1 MVHTSSTEIETRNI
15 EQKIMKNYWQKN
27 WFKPLLFLIIGLL
40 IGWLIFGGGNG
51 HENDHSGHDHVSVNE
66 VWTCS
71 MHPSIRDD
79 GPGSC
84 PICGMDLI
92 PASAAE
98 ADDDAFSM
106 VMSEA
111 ALRLAEI
118 QVTHV
123 KRERPT
129 LKVWAPGRVETDETK
144 EATIS
149 GHFNGRIIR
158 LHVDFTGA
166 EVREGQPLATVWS
179 DDLITAQREL
189 LEAYNR
195 SELRPEVYRAARQ
208 KLRYWELKDHQIDA
222 IIEKGEPLRE
232 VDILSPVTGTVIQR
246 GVSRGD
252 YFSAGTTL
260 FEIADLSSVWITAD
274 VAETDIALLRTGIP
288 LSFALR
294 SRPGETHEAQ
304 ISWIDPQLN
313 SASRT
318 TRVRAEADNPGGML
332 KPGML
337 LSGTIGISLPDEGL
351 LVPASAVLWTGPRSI
366 VYVYDGSGDSARFEA
381 REVTLG
387 HRAGD
392 YYVIEDGLEEGEQ
405 VIFHGAFKIDSE
417 MQLSDRFSMMNRD
430 KGRLAPD
437 DPHDRE
443 VKDVRDGVSEDFRP
457 EFTAFIETY
466 LEVKGALVESDF
478 SEASSKASRMTE
490 QLEAIGE
497 HRNDGDAHMLW
508 MEMYGNI
515 AGHLRP
521 AADAGDIETL
531 RGEFR
536 FLSDILVDAVKA
548 FGIDG
553 VVYQQYCPMAF
564 GDEGAFWL
572 SREDQIMNPYLPE
585 TMLMCGEVIERIEN

>member
-1 MVHTSSTEIETRNI
+1 
-15 EQKIMKNYWQKN
+15 MKNLWQTN

-51 HENDHSGHDHVSVNE
+51 HENDHEGHDHASANE

-106 VMSEA
+106 VMSES

-118 QVTHV
+118 QVTPV
-123 KRERPT
+123 KRERPVVN
-129 LKVWAPGRVETDETK
+129 VWAPGRIETDETK
-144 EATIS
+144 DAVIS
-149 GHFNGRIIR
+149 GHFNGRITR

-166 EVREGQPLATVWS
+166 EVREGQPLASVWS

-195 SELRPEVYRAARQ
+195 RDSRPQIYSAARQ
-208 KLRYWELKDHQIDA
+208 KLRFWELQDHQIDA
-222 IIEKGEPLRE
+222 IIEKGEPMSE
-232 VDILSPVTGTVIQR
+232 VDILSPVTGTVMQR

-260 FEIADLSSVWITAD
+260 FQITDLSSVWITAD

-288 LSFALR
+288 VNVALR
-294 SRPGETHEAQ
+294 SMPGETHEAQ
-304 ISWIDPQLN
+304 ITWIDPQLN
-313 SASRT
+313 SSSRT
-318 TRVRAEADNPGGML
+318 VRVRAEANNPAGTL
-332 KPGML
+332 KPGMQ
-337 LSGTIGISLPDEGL
+337 LSGNIEISLPDEKL
-351 LVPASAVLWTGPRSI
+351 MAPASAVLWTGPRSI

-387 HRAGD
+387 HRAGE
-392 YYVIEDGLEEGEQ
+392 YYVIEDGLEDGEE
-405 VIFHGAFKIDSE
+405 VVFHGAFKIDSE
-417 MQLSDRFSMMNRD
+417 MQLSGRYSMMNRD
-430 KGRLAPD
+430 RGRLAPD
-437 DPHDRE
+437 DPHSRE
-443 VKDVRDGVSEDFRP
+443 VEDVRDEVSDDFRI
-457 EFTAFIETY
+457 EFTAFIEAY
-466 LEVKGALVESDF
+466 LEVKDALVESDF
-478 SEASSKASRMTE
+478 DEASVKAGQMKE

-497 HRNDGDAHMLW
+497 HRNDGRAHVLW
-508 MEMYGNI
+508 MEMYNDI
-515 AGHLRP
+515 LGHIRP
-521 AADAGDIETL
+521 AANAGDIEAL

-548 FGIDG
+548 IGIEG

-564 GDEGAFWL
+564 DDEGAFWL
-572 SREDQIMNPYLPE
+572 SRENQIMNPYLPE
-585 TMLMCGEVIERIEN
+585 TMLMCGEVIERIDN

>member
-1 MVHTSSTEIETRNI
+1 
-15 EQKIMKNYWQKN
+15 MKNLWQKP
-27 WFKPLLFLIIGLL
+27 WFKPVLFLIIGLL
-40 IGWLIFGGGNG
+40 AGWLIFGGGHEQEHDHEG
-51 HENDHSGHDHVSVNE
+51 HEHASADE

-79 GPGSC
+79 GPGTC

-106 VMSEA
+106 VMSES

-118 QVTHV
+118 QITPI
-123 KRERPT
+123 KKERPT
-129 LKVWAPGRVETDETK
+129 VKVWAPGRIETDETR

-149 GHFNGRIIR
+149 GHFNGRITR

-166 EVREGQPLATVWS
+166 EVRSGEPLASVWS

-189 LEAYNR
+189 LEAYSR
-195 SELRPEVYRAARQ
+195 RESRPEIYRASRQ
-208 KLRYWELKDHQIDA
+208 KLRYWELQDHQIDA
-222 IIEKGEPLRE
+222 IIEKGEPMRE
-232 VDILSPVTGTVIQR
+232 VDILSPVTGTVMQR

-260 FEIADLSSVWITAD
+260 FKIADLSSVWITAD
-274 VAETDIALLRTGIP
+274 VAETDISLLRTGNP
-288 LSFALR
+288 VSFTLR

-313 SASRT
+313 TNRRT
-318 TRVRAEADNPGGML
+318 VRVRAEAENPRGVIR
-332 KPGML
+332 PGMQL
-337 LSGTIGISLPDEGL
+337 AGNIEVAMRDEKL
-351 LVPASAVLWTGPRSI
+351 VVPASAVLWTGPRSL
-366 VYVYDGSGDSARFEA
+366 VYVFDGSGDSARFEA

-392 YYVIEDGLEEGEQ
+392 YYVIEEGLEEGEE
-405 VIFHGAFKIDSE
+405 VVFHGAFKIDSE

-437 DPHDRE
+437 DPHDRKVE
-443 VKDVRDGVSEDFRP
+443 DVSDEVSEDFRA
-457 EFTAFIETY
+457 EFTAFIEMY
-466 LEVKGALVESDF
+466 LEVKDALVESDF
-478 SEASSKASRMTE
+478 DEASAKAGRMKE

-497 HRNDGDAHMLW
+497 HRNDGNAQVLW
-508 MEMYGNI
+508 MEMYNNI
-515 AGHLRP
+515 SAHLRP
-521 AADAGDIETL
+521 PADADDIEAL

-536 FLSDILVDAVKA
+536 FLSDLLVDAVKA
-548 FGIDG
+548 FGVEG
-553 VVYQQYCPMAF
+553 VVYAQYCPMAF
-564 GDEGAFWL
+564 DDEGAFWL
-572 SREDQIMNPYLPE
+572 SAEEQIMNPYLPE
-585 TMLMCGEVIERIEN
+585 TMLMCGEVIERIE